1 MLQNLHVKNLA
12 LIDEIELELG
22 KGLNIITG
30 ETGAGKSLII
40 DSVNLSL
47 GQRADKGIIKEG
59 AESAFAELTF
69 SANDA
74 VLNALKDQDIECE
87 EDSIFLS
94 RRVTGDKSVAK
105 INGESVPASKL
116 KLIGS
121 LLIDLYGQNEHES
134 LMTPAKHMQFLDDYA
149 GDECEKV
156 KNDYKKVFSEYKA
169 LVKELNEALTKEADK
184 DKELDFLRFEA
195 EEISNADLRIGE
207 DDELED
213 KFKLLNNSKKI
224 LSSLGVALS
233 CCDDEGA
240 LSMLER
246 AIREVVSVSEYDEKI
261 FSMCRALGDAEAIVS
276 DFVRDV
282 RDYVD
287 SLSFD
292 DESFHEMSERLN
304 EINRLKQKYGGSI
317 EKVLE
322 ALDERNAK
330 IEKLENYEAYLN
342 KLKKDTDGALEKAK
356 AEAEKLSG
364 IRHKAAEKLDA
375 EMTESLKEL
384 NFLDV
389 KFECGFSEL
398 SELSSNGSE
407 SMEFNISLN
416 PGAPLKPLKDVAS
429 GGELSRI
436 MLALKSLLAKKG
448 DVETLIFDE
457 IDTGISG
464 RTAELVAERLLKL
477 SKDNQVICITHLPQI
492 AAMADN
498 HFYIE
503 KNVTGDE
510 TITRVSKLNHESQIK
525 ELARMLGGVKITDA
539 VLENAKEMKTLA
551 DSLKKQ

>member
-47 GQRADKGIIKEG
+47 GQRADKSIIKEG

-69 SANDA
+69 SVNDTVMEA
-74 VLNALKDQDIECE
+74 VKEQDIECE
-87 EDSIFLS
+87 EENIFLS

-149 GDECEKV
+149 GDVCEKE
-156 KNDYKKVFSEYKA
+156 KNKYKKLYAEYRA
-169 LVKELNEALTKEADK
+169 LLKELNEALTKETGK

-195 EEISNADLRIGE
+195 EEISNANLKHGE
-207 DDELED
+207 DIELED
-213 KFKLLNNSKKI
+213 RFKLLNNSKKI
-224 LSSLGVALS
+224 VNSLGVALS
-233 CCDDEGA
+233 CCDDDGA
-240 LSMLER
+240 LSMIER
-246 AIREVVSVSEYDEKI
+246 AIREISSVAEYDEKI
-261 FSMCRALGDAEAIVS
+261 SSMCNALVDAEAIVS
-276 DFVRDV
+276 DFVREV
-282 RDYVD
+282 KNYAD

-304 EINRLKQKYGGSI
+304 EINRLKQKYGGTV
-317 EKVLE
+317 EHVLK
-322 ALDERNAK
+322 ALDERNEK
-330 IEKLENYEAYLN
+330 IEKLENYEVYLN
-342 KLKKDTDGALEKAK
+342 KLKKDTENALFKAK
-356 AEAEKLSG
+356 EEADKLSE
-364 IRHKAAEKLDA
+364 IRKKAAKKLDE
-375 EMTESLKEL
+375 EMVESLKEL

-389 KFECGFSEL
+389 KFECGFSDL
-398 SELSSNGSE
+398 SELSANGSD

-436 MLALKSLLAKKG
+436 MLALKSLLANKG

-498 HFYIE
+498 HFFIE

-510 TITRVSKLNHESQIK
+510 TITRVYKLDHESQIK

-539 VLENAKEMKTLA
+539 VLENAKEMKALA
-551 DSLKKQ
+551 DSLK